1 MLTLNDSTQVKDDFR
16 VLCEMIFF
24 NRIKNDYYII
34 NSKKKDIKIWNNKG
48 VNINSIDGTIFLNK
62 YYYNFKYY
70 LLYGGDSSKVEI
82 IDIENSEIIHKYFE
96 YDSYD
101 SHSMAYH
108 WVEIYEIYNEKKV
121 IYI

>member
-1 MLTLNDSTQVKDDFR
+1 
-16 VLCEMIFF
+16 MIFF
-24 NRIKNDYYII
+24 NRSKNDYYII

-96 YDSYD
+96 YDSYN
-101 SHSMAYH
+101 MAYH